1 MNENVNKSALFNGS
15 CFALITTGM
24 SYSIRAGILTQL
36 RDAFSLNDTQLGLIN
51 SMWFFGFPISMV
63 IGGLLYHSLGPKNI
77 MRIAFVAHILGV
89 LLTVFATG
97 YTSLLISMLCI
108 GLGTGC
114 TEAACNPM
122 IADMYSGVT
131 MNKML
136 NRFHMWFPGGI
147 IIGSLISKFMSD
159 GGLGWQA
166 QMWTI
171 MIPAIAYAVL
181 FFGKTFPKPK
191 VEVATSLNQNLKAM
205 LSPVYIFLI
214 VCMALTAITEF
225 GPGQWVGVVLGSS
238 GADPML
244 ILALTAG
251 LVTVGRFFAGP
262 VVGRLGQTGVLL
274 GGSIFAAI
282 GIYLFSTVTGSMA
295 YVAAII
301 YALGYCYFWPVMVG
315 AVAQRV
321 PLSSAL
327 GMSIIGAVGM
337 FSSGIFQ
344 PVIGGW
350 IDSSRAEYIA
360 QGVNGNALDLATG
373 QATLEKMISFP
384 AILIVLFTIFF
395 FWQKN
400 TKKKKIT
407 ESEMTMAVH

>member
-1 MNENVNKSALFNGS
+1 MNENVNKSALFTGS
-15 CFALITTGM
+15 CFALITTGL

-36 RDAFSLNDTQLGLIN
+36 RDAFNLSDTQLGLIN

-63 IGGLLYHSLGPKNI
+63 IGGLLYHRLGPKNI
-77 MRIAFVAHILGV
+77 MKIAFVAHILGV

-97 YTSLLISMLCI
+97 YLSLLISMLCI

-147 IIGSLISKFMSD
+147 IIGSLISKFMTEAGQS
-159 GGLGWQA
+159 WQA
-166 QMWTI
+166 QMWII

-181 FFGKTFPKPK
+181 FFGKTFPKSK
-191 VEVATSLNQNLKAM
+191 AEVVTSLSQNLKAM
-205 LSPVYIFLI
+205 LSPLYIFLI

-262 VVGRLGQTGVLL
+262 VVARLGQTGVLL
-274 GGSIFAAI
+274 GGAIFATI

-301 YALGYCYFWPVMVG
+301 FALGYCYFWPVMVG

-344 PVIGGW
+344 PIIGGW
-350 IDSSRAEYIA
+350 IDGARAENTA
-360 QGVNGNALDLATG
+360 AGLTGNALELATG
-373 QATLEKMISFP
+373 QHALRNMMTFP
-384 AILIVLFTIFF
+384 AILIVLFIIFF
-395 FWQKN
+395 IWQKN
-400 TKKKKIT
+400 IKTT
-407 ESEMTMAVH
+407 SEEKMTMAMH